1 MTQMKKVEAVAVP
14 TAFDDQGAWEIVR
27 VDYALQQLTVVA
39 QDIKSDT
46 SIRVRFDGVVAYRVM
61 DERDLGEYWPACSQ
75 PNGWVYSI
83 RSGGWLSQE
92 SVRSG
97 SCIGLFYPDVHEY
110 LVAGFTDCVS
120 VLCTNE
126 PRVELGRGNS

>member
-61 DERDLGEYWPACSQ
+61 DERDLGEYWPACSL

-92 SVRSG
+92 SVRPG
-97 SCIGLFYPDVHEY
+97 SCVGLFYPGVHEY

-120 VLCTNE
+120 VLCTSE

>member
-1 MTQMKKVEAVAVP
+1 MTQMKKLEAVAVP

-120 VLCTNE
+120 VLCTSE

>member
-1 MTQMKKVEAVAVP
+1 MTHTEKVKAAAVP
-14 TAFDDQGAWEIVR
+14 TAFDGQGAWEIVR
-27 VDYALQQLTVVA
+27 VDYALRQLTVVA
-39 QDIKSDT
+39 KDAKSDA
-46 SIRVRFDGVVAYRVM
+46 SIRVRFDDVVAYRVM
-61 DERDLGEYWPACSQ
+61 DERDLGEYWPACSL

-97 SCIGLFYPDVHEY
+97 SCIGLFYPGVHEY

-120 VLCTNE
+120 VLCTSE
-126 PRVELGRGNS
+126 PRIEPDRGNS

>member
-46 SIRVRFDGVVAYRVM
+46 SIRVGFDGVVAYRVM

-120 VLCTNE
+120 VLCTSE